1 MKNPRILVLGI
12 AAAAFT
18 LQAFAEEYSPKWGN
32 IRTEWGEKVT
42 PENVW
47 QSYPRP
53 QLKRDGWMNLNG
65 LWEYAITAKGAEKS
79 SVAYDGKIL
88 VPFAVESALSGVKRT
103 FTPEDLLW
111 YRRTFELDDS
121 WKGKD
126 VILNFGAV
134 DFECRIWING
144 KFAGSHRGGNLPFSF
159 DITRFLKRSGSQLVE
174 ICVADPTNAGTNA
187 RGKQSLHPER
197 IWYTAVSGIWQTVW
211 VEAVNRTRFTQI
223 LPVADID
230 VASVDLTF
238 RTQNARGDEQVRIS
252 VYDGDNVVKTQTGKV
267 SEKMRISVPDAQLWS
282 PEFPRL
288 YHFTATLSRSG
299 KVLDE
304 VSSYFALREVSVGKD
319 EAGYNRIMLNGA
331 PVFQMGPLDQGWW
344 PDGLLTPP
352 SEEAMIWDMIQLK
365 KMGFNTLRKHIKVE
379 PELYYYYADSL
390 GLMIW
395 QDMVAGFV
403 TEKDA
408 EQHVKFNWK
417 DDWNAPQEHSG
428 QWQAELF
435 GMIDHLRFYPSIT
448 TWVVF
453 NEGWGQFNT
462 VGIVSEVMKYDT
474 TRIIDGV
481 SGWADR
487 GVGHLYDVHNYPAAA
502 MILRENNGDR
512 VSVLGEFGGY
522 GWAVENHLWNPGM
535 RNWGYR
541 NIDGSIAMTDNYI
554 KAIYDLETLI
564 PQGLGAAIY
573 TQTTDV
579 EGEVNGLVTYDRKVV
594 KIPVNTLH
602 AVHDR
607 LYKIGP
613 ADNVIELVPDGQTG
627 KTHSVIAAI
636 NGAAAREVTLPLH
649 IEKGAEVVAEAE
661 FDSDQCYRH
670 LSLWLNASGN
680 VEVRLNGQLIFSQDV
695 TAANHYGQFNVS
707 DYSRYLLKGKNVLQV
722 KAVSAN
728 RKVDFDFGLRAF

>member
-1 MKNPRILVLGI
+1 M
-12 AAAAFT
+12 
-18 LQAFAEEYSPKWGN
+18 
-32 IRTEWGEKVT
+32 
-42 PENVW
+42 
-47 QSYPRP
+47 
-53 QLKRDGWMNLNG
+53 
-65 LWEYAITAKGAEKS
+65 
-79 SVAYDGKIL
+79 
-88 VPFAVESALSGVKRT
+88 
-103 FTPEDLLW
+103 
-111 YRRTFELDDS
+111 
-121 WKGKD
+121 
-126 VILNFGAV
+126 
-134 DFECRIWING
+134 
-144 KFAGSHRGGNLPFSF
+144 
-159 DITRFLKRSGSQLVE
+159 
-174 ICVADPTNAGTNA
+174 
-187 RGKQSLHPER
+187 
-197 IWYTAVSGIWQTVW
+197 
-211 VEAVNRTRFTQI
+211 EAVNKTHFTQI
-223 LPVADID
+223 LPEADID
-230 VASVDLTF
+230 NSTVNMTF
-238 RTQNARGDEQVRIS
+238 KVENAKGGEEVRID
-252 VYDGDNVVKTQTGKV
+252 VYDGDKVVKTVTGKAAGTV
-267 SEKMRISVPDAQLWS
+267 SVTVPDARLWS
-282 PEFPRL
+282 PETPEL

-304 VSSYFALREVSVGKD
+304 VSSYFALREVFVGKD

-331 PVFQMGPLDQGWW
+331 PVFQMGTLDQGWW

-352 SEEAMIWDMIQLK
+352 SEEAMIWDMKMLK
-365 KMGFNTLRKHIKVE
+365 DMGFNALRKHIKVE

-395 QDMVAGFV
+395 QDMPSGFRTANAGQ
-403 TEKDA
+403 E
-408 EQHVKFNWK
+408 HVKFHATEDWK
-417 DDWNAPQEHSG
+417 ASQEHTA
-428 QWQAELF
+428 QWQSELF
-435 GMIDHLRFYPSIT
+435 GMIDWLRFYPSIT

-462 VGIVSEVMKYDT
+462 VEIVSKVMEYDP
-474 TRIIDGV
+474 TRIINGV
-481 SGWADR
+481 SGWTDR
-487 GVGHLYDVHNYPAAA
+487 GVGHLYDVHNYPFTS
-502 MILRENNGDR
+502 MILSQNNGGR

-522 GWAVENHLWNPGM
+522 GWAVEGHLWNPDM
-535 RNWGYR
+535 QNWGYR
-541 NIDGSIAMTDNYI
+541 NIDGAVALMDNYT
-554 KAIYDLETLI
+554 KVVYDLETLI

-602 AVHDR
+602 AMHDR